1 MYDICWTR
9 DGNFMVS
16 GSVDNTAVMWDINK
30 GLLRLISQSVTFVL
44 YFSHAVSQ
52 HTVTGVY
59 FIWVSGYLFIYR
71 SFLCLG
77 QKLCALHDHKSY
89 VQGVTWDPLGQYV
102 ATLSCD
108 R

>member
-1 MYDICWTR
+1 
-9 DGNFMVS
+9 MVS

-30 GLLRLISQSVTFVL
+30 GLLRLISLLYSIHFQFNLIFVQ
-44 YFSHAVSQ
+44 YFRSANPQ
-52 HTVTGVY
+52 HNAKCAC
-59 FIWVSGYLFIYR
+59 
-71 SFLCLG
+71 FLCGLCTYYVGCNCFCVLG
-77 QKLCALHDHKSY
+77 QKLCILNDHKSY